1 MEYLEAFMNKSH
13 SFKLGYNTN
22 SWGKTPNQD
31 EMFNDIAKAGWKG
44 VELISLSLDWL
55 GTPNHLAKKL
65 KNNGLVVASMFGR
78 VDDINSDS
86 NNMLEREKRRIEYGA
101 EFEAEVYAFT
111 GPQRPLNRKPTEDE
125 FKRFAEQVQILI
137 DHASG
142 LGQVLA
148 FHAHPASLIETEQ
161 EQDILVSY
169 VPKLQICLDVSVSA
183 LMGEDPIAQL
193 KKYSNRLGYVH
204 LKDVDHGKFC
214 VMGRG
219 RGLIDFM
226 QVKNSLIDIG
236 YDGWV
241 VGELG
246 SGADTG
252 AIESCNENLKYLRSL
267 GY

>member
-1 MEYLEAFMNKSH
+1 MNKPH

-22 SWGKTPNQD
+22 SWGRTPNLD
-31 EMFNDIAKAGWKG
+31 EMFNDIAQCGWKG

-65 KNNGLVVASMFGR
+65 KNNGLVLSSMFGR
-78 VDDINSDS
+78 VDDIGSAS
-86 NNMLEREKRRIEYGA
+86 NTMLEREKRRIEYGA

-111 GPQRPLNRKPTEDE
+111 GPQRPLNRKPSQDE
-125 FKRFAEQVQILI
+125 FKRFAEQIEILSEY
-137 DHASG
+137 ALG
-142 LGQVLA
+142 FGQVLA
-148 FHAHPASLIETEQ
+148 FHAHPASLAETEQ
-161 EQDILVSY
+161 EQDILFSY
-169 VPKLQICLDVSVSA
+169 SSQLQICLDVSISA

-193 KKYSNRLGYVH
+193 KKYSNRLAYIH

-219 RGLIDFM
+219 RGLIDFV
-226 QVKNSLIDIG
+226 QVKESLIDIG

-252 AIESCNENLKYLRSL
+252 AVESCNENFKYLSSL